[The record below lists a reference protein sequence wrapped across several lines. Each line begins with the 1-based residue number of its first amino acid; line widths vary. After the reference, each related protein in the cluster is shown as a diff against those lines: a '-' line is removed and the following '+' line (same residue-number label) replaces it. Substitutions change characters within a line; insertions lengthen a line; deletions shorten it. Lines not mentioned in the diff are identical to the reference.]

1 MKVRLCVW
9 SRGYTSGMGI
19 GTGIFLLAVGA
30 ILRYAITVQ
39 ASGVNLHVVGDIL
52 MIVGII
58 GIVVSLFFWSSWGG
72 FGSRGRNRYVDRRTV
87 VERDP
92 YLEQRTVVDDRP
104 IY

>member
-1 MKVRLCVW
+1 
-9 SRGYTSGMGI
+9 
-19 GTGIFLLAVGA
+19 
-30 ILRYAITVQ
+30 
-39 ASGVNLHVVGDIL
+39 